1 MGGAEKLLAP
11 LAGRGRVGTQVG
23 CFRFAHLMRNSG
35 RPEFRAD
42 RVRGRIRFRSI
53 LHRPLNPAPLRS
65 ACLAP
70 PREALSPQ
78 AGRGE

>member
-23 CFRFAHLMRNSG
+23 CFRFAHLMQNSG
-35 RPEFRAD
+35 RPD
-42 RVRGRIRFRSI
+42 RVRGRIRLRSI
-53 LHRPLNPAPLRS
+53 LHRPLTPAPLRS
-65 ACLAP
+65 ARLAP
-70 PREALSPQ
+70 PREPLSPQ